1 MKIDIINLVCAEISE
16 LESLIAYF
24 IERNAHDLRYKIDPT
39 KIYNELSCF
48 SCNKRFRIV
57 LKNDSTVQRHM
68 TSGWKLL
75 SKSIENIYET
85 KVVEYENICNRRWR
99 AAWI

>member
-1 MKIDIINLVCAEISE
+1 MNIDSIKLVCTELSK
-16 LESLIAYF
+16 LESLIAHV
-24 IERNAHDLRYKIDPT
+24 IERNAHDLRYKIDLT

-85 KVVEYENICNRRWR
+85 KVIEYENICNRRWR
-99 AAWI
+99 AAWV